1 MAINKNGTGY
11 TFGFAI
17 VMVVVV
23 GAALAAT
30 AISLKPLQQANAA
43 DKKMMDILGAI
54 KVDSQRDNAKELFVK
69 HVTSRAAIDT
79 SGQVVTMRMDKD
91 GKSLEKSLKDAT
103 DPFNIDIKKD
113 YRSHKPAKGDL
124 AWGNADNLNFPV
136 FECQKEGET
145 YFVVPMVGSGLWGPI
160 WGYVALEDD
169 MQTIYGAKFDHKTET
184 PGLGAEIRESSFT
197 TQFEGQKLRNEGPNY
212 FSVLKAGA
220 PRVDEQKDY
229 IVDGITG
236 GTITSKGVD
245 EMLNRTMGIYL
256 KYFKKEQRAQR

>member
-54 KVDSQRDNAKELFVK
+54 KVDSQRDSAKELFAEY
-69 HVTSRAAIDT
+69 VTSRVSIDA
-79 SGQVVTMRMDKD
+79 SGAQVSVKQGEVSTT
-91 GKSLEKSLKDAT
+91 DAT

-124 AWGNADNLNFPV
+124 SWANAGDLTFPV

-160 WGYVALEDD
+160 WGYVALEGD
-169 MQTIYGAKFDHKTET
+169 MQTIYGAKFEDEDVTVAHTKEGLLSMANSGPDSNGSQFFITVAET
-184 PGLGAEIRESSFT
+184 PWLDGKNQR
-197 TQFEGQKLRNEGPNY
+197 LRTPM
-212 FSVLKAGA
+212 
-220 PRVDEQKDY
+220 
-229 IVDGITG
+229 
-236 GTITSKGVD
+236 GTPHGSPP
-245 EMLNRTMGIYL
+245 
-256 KYFKKEQRAQR
+256 

>member
-23 GAALAAT
+23 GAALATT
-30 AISLKPLQQANAA
+30 AMSLKPLQQANAA
-43 DKKMMDILGAI
+43 DKKMMDILGAV
-54 KVDSQRDNAKELFVK
+54 KVDSQRDNAKQLFAEYVI
-69 HVTSRAAIDT
+69 SRTGINS
-79 SGQVVTMRMDKD
+79 SGQQVV
-91 GKSLEKSLKDAT
+91 LKQGEVEPTDAD

-124 AWGNADNLNFPV
+124 SWSNANDLTFPV
-136 FECQKEGET
+136 FECQKEGQT
-145 YFVVPMVGSGLWGPI
+145 YYVVPMVGSGLWGPI
-160 WGYVALEDD
+160 WGYVALEGD

-184 PGLGAEIRESSFT
+184 PGLGAEIKENFFT
-197 TQFEGQKLRNEGPNY
+197 VKFEGKSLADVGPTY
-212 FSVLKAGA
+212 FEVLKGGA
-220 PRVDEQKDY
+220 VTDEHS
-229 IVDGITG
+229 VDGITG

-256 KYFKKEQRAQR
+256 KYFQNEQRAQK